1 MTMTLSSLEFGV
13 DIRDVE
19 NPLLGGYDLII
30 GSDILYEPALAEW
43 GHRFLHDDFRID
55 VKVIIVD
62 PD

>member
-13 DIRDVE
+13 YNRDME

-30 GSDILYEPALAEW
+30 GSDILYKPAHAEW
-43 GHRFLHDDFRID
+43 VHRFIHDDFRIE

>member
-30 GSDILYEPALAEW
+30 GSDILYEPAQAEW
-43 GHRFLHDDFRID
+43 ARRFIHDDFRID